1 MKVIAWSQ
9 NQTAETAKAAGSTL
23 VARDE
28 LFREADVVTI
38 HLVLSARTRGL
49 VGAAELALMKPSSWL
64 VNTSR
69 GPIVD
74 EGALIRTLESRAIA
88 GAAIDVFSIEPLPAD
103 HPFRR
108 LDNVL
113 ATPHIGYV
121 AEDLYRTFYGDTAA
135 AVADWLDEM
144 PDGKRS

>member
-1 MKVIAWSQ
+1 
-9 NQTAETAKAAGSTL
+9 
-23 VARDE
+23 
-28 LFREADVVTI
+28 
-38 HLVLSARTRGL
+38 VLSARTQGL

-74 EGALIRTLESRAIA
+74 EGALIRSLESRAIA
-88 GAAIDVFSIEPLPAD
+88 GAAIDVFSIEPLPID
-103 HPFRR
+103 PFRR

-121 AEDLYRTFYGDTAA
+121 AKDLYRTFYGDTAA
-135 AVADWLDEM
+135 AVAAWLDEM
-144 PDGKRS
+144 PDRKRT

>member
-1 MKVIAWSQ
+1 
-9 NQTAETAKAAGSTL
+9 
-23 VARDE
+23 
-28 LFREADVVTI
+28 
-38 HLVLSARTRGL
+38 
-49 VGAAELALMKPSSWL
+49 MKPASWL

-74 EGALIRTLESRAIA
+74 EGALIRALESRAIA
-88 GAAIDVFSIEPLPAD
+88 GAAIDVFTIEPLPAD

-121 AEDLYRTFYGDTAA
+121 AEDLYRTFYRDTAA
-135 AVADWLDEM
+135 AVTAWLGEMAD
-144 PDGKRS
+144 RNRT